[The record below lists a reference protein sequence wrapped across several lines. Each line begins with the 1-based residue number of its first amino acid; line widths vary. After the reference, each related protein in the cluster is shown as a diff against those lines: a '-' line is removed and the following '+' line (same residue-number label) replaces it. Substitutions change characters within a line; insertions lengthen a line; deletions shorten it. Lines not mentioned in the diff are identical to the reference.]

1 MKIVADSVIPFLKG
15 VFEPYADVVYKDGKD
30 ISADDLVDEKTEFAL
45 VFGDTAAK
53 RRQGDVRRRKAVI
66 EVVAEGALGA
76 ALREIL
82 VRGGDDPAAETQL
95 PVASDG
101 REEPLLQ
108 HLQQL
113 DLQDSRIK
121 DYTALE
127 QLSGL
132 VWLNLSCTSFSDTG
146 LLSGMKD
153 METLILCGSQ
163 VRDLTPLLQLKHLQL
178 LDISGLEIRHDQ
190 TYEELSDRLGDGL
203 YEETQ

>member
-1 MKIVADSVIPFLKG
+1 MEL
-15 VFEPYADVVYKDGKD
+15 
-30 ISADDLVDEKTEFAL
+30 DDL
-45 VFGDTAAK
+45 
-53 RRQGDVRRRKAVI
+53 QGLTGL
-66 EVVAEGALGA
+66 E
-76 ALREIL
+76 
-82 VRGGDDPAAETQL
+82 
-95 PVASDG
+95 
-101 REEPLLQ
+101 

-113 DLQDSRIK
+113 DLQDCRIK

-127 QLSGL
+127 QLYGL
-132 VWLNLSCTSFSDTG
+132 VWLNLSGTSFSDTG

-163 VRDLTPLLQLKHLQL
+163 VRDLTPLLELEHLQL